1 MRFVTY
7 SDIMPLRIYL
17 QCHHCENWRQQSCNE
32 EKKLSV
38 TCFSNERILYQDVST
53 LNDSDHTYQDWWL
66 EMEIK
71 WQRIYLSKISWFHQD
86 IDSTKIQV
94 FTFYPDKRRIHD
106 SIQFGKVGLDP
117 KDWQINWESSSLNMF
132 NILFNFKFTFSHRK

>member
-1 MRFVTY
+1 MCFLSNLFWHCARVKIMWIKYNRHEMGPFSLVGTEMNIFV
-7 SDIMPLRIYL
+7 IRI
-17 QCHHCENWRQQSCNE
+17 CRR
-32 EKKLSV
+32 SV
-38 TCFSNERILYQDVST
+38 S
-53 LNDSDHTYQDWWL
+53 DSDHTYQDWWL

-117 KDWQINWESSSLNMF
+117 KDWQNNWESSSLNMF